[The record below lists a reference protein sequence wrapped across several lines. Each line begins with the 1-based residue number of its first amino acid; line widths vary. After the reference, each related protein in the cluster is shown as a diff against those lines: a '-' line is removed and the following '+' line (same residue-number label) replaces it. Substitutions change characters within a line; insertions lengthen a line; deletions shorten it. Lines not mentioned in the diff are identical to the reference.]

1 MNRTGGMFTFF
12 RTFLRNRDMFEKQR
26 TIKEPISLAGVGL
39 HTGNTCTMTFKPAPP
54 NHGIRFVR
62 TDIEGHPWVIAD
74 IDHVVD
80 LARGTTLQSGEAK
93 VHTVEHVLAAFAGL
107 QVDNMIVELDSNEPP
122 IGDGSAKPYVDKLL
136 EAEIEDQDVDKFYL
150 EIDTPMSYSEPERG
164 VDLVVTP
171 SDDLRITFLID
182 YKSPALGTQYTTLQ
196 DLEGEFVEEFA
207 PARTFCFLS
216 EVEMLKKEGLIKGG
230 GLNNAVV
237 IYDSDRG
244 QVEVDRI
251 RQALDLKDKAF
262 VGETGIINDIPL
274 RFYNEPV
281 RHKTLDL
288 LGDLFLIG
296 VPFKGHVL
304 AARSGH
310 RANVALARKMRELY
324 NKKKIASKYSRGG
337 KALFD
342 IRSILKIM
350 PHRYPFL
357 LVDRILDLVP
367 GKRVIAMKNV
377 TINEPF
383 FQGHFPEHPIMP
395 GVLVIEAMAQAG
407 GVLLLNA
414 IENPEEKV
422 VYFMSI
428 DKAKF
433 RKPVTPGDQL
443 RFEVEM
449 HSFRRNVSKMSAQAF
464 VDDRVVASAE
474 LMAMIIDR

>member
-1 MNRTGGMFTFF
+1 
-12 RTFLRNRDMFEKQR
+12 MFEKQR
-26 TIKEPISLAGVGL
+26 TVKRRISLSGIGL
-39 HTGNTCTMTFKPAPP
+39 HTGNTCRMTFKPAPP
-54 NHGIRFVR
+54 DHGIRFVR
-62 TDIEGHPWVIAD
+62 TDLPDKPWVIAD

-80 LARGTTLQSGEAK
+80 ISRGTTLQNGEAK

-107 QVDNMIVELDSNEPP
+107 QIDNMIVELDNNEPP
-122 IGDGSAKPYVDKLL
+122 VGDGSAKPYVDKLL
-136 EAEIEDQDVDKFYL
+136 EAGIENQEIDKYYL
-150 EIDTPMSYSEPERG
+150 EIDTPMSYAEPERN

-171 SDDLRITFLID
+171 SNDLRITFLID

-196 DLEGEFVEEFA
+196 DLEKEFVDEFA

-216 EVEMLKKEGLIKGG
+216 EIEYLKSQGLIKGG
-230 GLNNAVV
+230 SLENGVV
-237 IYDSDRG
+237 IYDSDKG
-244 QVEVDRI
+244 QVEVDRV
-251 RQALDLKDKAF
+251 RSVLELKDEAF
-262 VGETGIINDIPL
+262 VGKTGIINDIPL

-310 RANVALARKMRELY
+310 KANIALAKKMRELY
-324 NKKKIASKYSRGG
+324 RKKKIAGKYSKGG

-342 IRSILKIM
+342 INGILKIM

-367 GKRVIAMKNV
+367 DERVVAIKNV

-383 FQGHFPEHPIMP
+383 FQGHFPEHPVMP
-395 GVLVIEAMAQAG
+395 GVLILEAMAQAG

-414 IENPEEKV
+414 VEHPDTKV

-428 DKAKF
+428 DNAKF
-433 RKPVTPGDQL
+433 RRPVTPGDQL
-443 RFEVEM
+443 RFELEM
-449 HSFRRNVSKMSAQAF
+449 KAFRRSTCKMSGKAF
-464 VDDRVVASAE
+464 VNEDLVAEADF
-474 LMAMIIDR
+474 MAMVVDR